1 MRVVVTTVS
10 AFEDPKEVYGLST
23 DVKPTNVPNGS
34 IFVEMDTSKLYTFD
48 ADGNRWNEWG
58 AE

>member
-1 MRVVVTTVS
+1 MVTTVS

-23 DVKPTNVPNGS
+23 DTKPSNVPNGS

-48 ADGNRWNEWG
+48 ADGKQWNEWG

>member
-1 MRVVVTTVS
+1 MVTTVS

-48 ADGNRWNEWG
+48 ADGKRWNEWG